1 VRLDASLERTRLHFI
16 ETNADMPHGAGHN
29 DAILD
34 SFEGTDVYRRF
45 GEEYGLRPLRIQEHQ
60 LRALLGTC
68 SEWGGTGNGDSPS
81 TFVHRVV
88 LTGECLERADD
99 VRPITAAVR
108 ARAVYMVNPF
118 RSELLGHKAIFAL
131 LTDTGKGLRMDAA
144 EREAIRDHVP
154 WARQVVAGRTT
165 DPGGAEVDLVENLR
179 DRREHLVLKPA
190 HDFGGHGVA

>member
-68 SEWGGTGNGDSPS
+68 SEWGGTGHGDSPS

-88 LTGECLERADD
+88 LTGECLER
-99 VRPITAAVR
+99 PTTCG
-108 ARAVYMVNPF
+108 
-118 RSELLGHKAIFAL
+118 RSRTRFERGRFA
-131 LTDTGKGLRMDAA
+131 
-144 EREAIRDHVP
+144 
-154 WARQVVAGRTT
+154 W
-165 DPGGAEVDLVENLR
+165 
-179 DRREHLVLKPA
+179 
-190 HDFGGHGVA
+190 